1 MALGAK
7 SEPKPDYAK
16 ELMAKFK
23 NHTAVVAVVGIG
35 YVGLPLA
42 VEKAKVGFPVIG
54 LDRNEE
60 RVGIINRGE
69 NYIRDVK
76 NDELEKV
83 VSEGKLHASYDFSLL
98 NDADVVIICVPTP
111 LTVHRMPD
119 LQYIENVTEQIA
131 EHMRPGQLISLEST
145 TYPGTTEEVILPKL
159 AATGLK
165 VGEDFFLCHSPER
178 VDPGNKRYT
187 TQNTNKL
194 VGGVTET
201 CTEVAAA
208 FYGETI
214 IKVIKC
220 SSPAIAEMAKVF
232 ENTYRAVNIALV
244 NEMALL
250 CDRMGISVW
259 EMLDAAF
266 TKPFG
271 IQPFYPGPGVGGH
284 CIPVDPFYL
293 AWKAREYDFATRFIE
308 LAGEINLSMPYFVV
322 GKTEH
327 ILGTFGKSLRGSSV
341 LVAGV
346 AYKRDLPD
354 YRESPALKIIALLAS
369 EGAHVDY
376 HDPYIPELTIRNDA
390 SHDSSSDSESERVQ
404 MTSVSLEEIVPAL
417 YDVAIIVTNHS
428 CMDYE
433 KLLSVSNAVLDTRN
447 ELAGAEPKARHRIWR
462 L

>member
-1 MALGAK
+1 MALQAK

-16 ELMAKFK
+16 ELIAKFK
-23 NHTAVVAVVGIG
+23 NHSAVVAVVGIG

-54 LDRNEE
+54 LDRNKE
-60 RVGIINRGE
+60 RVGMVNRGE

-76 NDELEKV
+76 DEELRKV
-83 VSEGKLHASYDFSLL
+83 VSEGKFRASNDFSELSK
-98 NDADVVIICVPTP
+98 ADVIIICVPTP
-111 LTVHRMPD
+111 LTIHKTPD

-131 EHMRPGQLISLEST
+131 EHMRPGQLVSLEST

-208 FYGETI
+208 FYRETI

-293 AWKAREYDFATRFIE
+293 AWKAREYDFSTRFIE

-322 GKTEH
+322 QKAGR
-327 ILGTFGKSLRGSSV
+327 ILGLQGKSLRGSKILV
-341 LVAGV
+341 LGV
-346 AYKRDLPD
+346 AYKADLPD
-354 YRESPALKIIALLAS
+354 LRESPALKVIQLLIK
-369 EGAHVDY
+369 EGCEVEYYDPYVPSVEVQLQNQGIHEEKESIGLDSISDLSTQEVGNADLVVILTGHSCVDY
-376 HDPYIPELTIRNDA
+376 ELVVRSA
-390 SHDSSSDSESERVQ
+390 RV
-404 MTSVSLEEIVPAL
+404 
-417 YDVAIIVTNHS
+417 
-428 CMDYE
+428 
-433 KLLSVSNAVLDTRN
+433 VLDTKNATCTVVDAMGKVRV
-447 ELAGAEPKARHRIWR
+447 L
-462 L
+462 

>member
-1 MALGAK
+1 MALGVK

-16 ELMAKFK
+16 ELTAKFK
-23 NHTAVVAVVGIG
+23 NHTAVVAVAGIG

-60 RVGIINRGE
+60 RVGMINRGE

-76 NDELEKV
+76 DEELRKV
-83 VSEGKLHASYDFSLL
+83 VSERKLYASNDFSDL
-98 NDADVVIICVPTP
+98 NKADVVIICVPTP

-131 EHMRPGQLISLEST
+131 EHIRPGQLISLEST

-214 IKVIKC
+214 IKIIKC

-293 AWKAREYDFATRFIE
+293 AWKAREYDFSTRFIE
-308 LAGEINLSMPYFVV
+308 LAGEVNLSMPYFVV
-322 GKTEH
+322 QKAER
-327 ILGTFGKSLRGSSV
+327 ILGLQGKSLRGSKI
-341 LVAGV
+341 LALGV
-346 AYKRDLPD
+346 AYKADLPD
-354 YRESPALKIIALLAS
+354 LRESPAIKVIQLLIK
-369 EGAHVDY
+369 EGCEVRYYDPYVPSVEVRVQNQGVHEDKGSIRLDSVSDLTPQEVSDADLVVVLTGHSCVDY
-376 HDPYIPELTIRNDA
+376 ELVVRSA
-390 SHDSSSDSESERVQ
+390 R
-404 MTSVSLEEIVPAL
+404 
-417 YDVAIIVTNHS
+417 
-428 CMDYE
+428 
-433 KLLSVSNAVLDTRN
+433 AVLDTR
-447 ELAGAEPKARHRIWR
+447 KATFSVENIIDNVWM